1 MGLTDLV
8 EFWERE
14 VKPRFREVDIES
26 MVSLSDGS
34 EVKYVNLDNAATT
47 IPFRSVIEK
56 IINSLSEYG
65 SVHRGSGQHSK
76 VTTARYE
83 HVRETIRRFVGAS
96 SDDYIIFTSNT
107 TTAVH
112 LAASLWAQRSGFI
125 LVSDAEHSSNLTP
138 WVQHEHIKNNGRV
151 VREYNTNPD
160 GTIDIEQIRQCFER
174 ANNDDEKIKT
184 FTTNSLRIKLLAVTG
199 ASNLTGYK
207 PQIYELAKLAHSYG
221 AKIFVDACQLL
232 QHEQIDM
239 LPDDD
244 PCHIDFIAFSGHK
257 MYAPFG
263 AGVLVGPK
271 DFFDG
276 RDLPAPFFGIDFLNL
291 VYGSVY
297 QLGGGNIPYI
307 DSGGNVL
314 RPKIER
320 AHEPGTPNFAGA
332 IAIEE
337 AIILLEEIGMNR
349 IKEYEHQLVA
359 LALDGMMK
367 ISNVKI
373 YLPKNKICYPKD
385 ETGDYIIGSVIP
397 FDIEG
402 LPHKLVAEI
411 LAQEYGIGVRAGS
424 FCTYELIRK
433 LKGIT
438 KEQDQEITKEV
449 LSGVTANIPGLVR
462 ASFSM
467 INNLEDVNRFVS
479 AISEISGKDIGYYRQ
494 RYELDERTGEWRV
507 K

>member
-1 MGLTDLV
+1 MRLTDLV
-8 EFWERE
+8 EFWEKE
-14 VKPRFREVDIES
+14 IKPRFREADIES
-26 MVSLSDGS
+26 KVSLSDGS
-34 EVKYVNLDNAATT
+34 VVKYVNLDNAATT
-47 IPFRSVIEK
+47 IPFKSVIEK
-56 IINSLSEYG
+56 VLSNLCEYG

-76 VTTARYE
+76 ITTERYE
-83 HVRETIRRFVGAS
+83 HVRETIRKFVGAS

-112 LAASLWAQRSGFI
+112 LAASLWAQRYGFI
-125 LVSDAEHSSNLTP
+125 LVSDTEHSSNLLP
-138 WVQHEHIKNNGRV
+138 WAQHEHIKNNGRV
-151 VREYNTNPD
+151 VREYNINPD
-160 GTIDIEQIRQCFER
+160 GTIDIEQVRQCFER
-174 ANNDDEKIKT
+174 AKNDDKDRT
-184 FTTNSLRIKLLAVTG
+184 FAANSLKIKLLAVTG

-207 PQIYELAKLAHSYG
+207 PQIYELARLAHSYS

-232 QHEQIDM
+232 QHEHLDM

-276 RDLPAPFFGIDFLNL
+276 RDLPSPFFGIDFHNL

-307 DSGGNVL
+307 DSDGGVL

-320 AHEPGTPNFAGA
+320 AHEPGTPNFTGA

-337 AIILLEEIGMNR
+337 AILQLQEIGIQHISR
-349 IKEYEHQLVA
+349 YEHSLVA
-359 LALDGMMK
+359 LALNGIK
-367 ISNVKI
+367 ENSRIRL
-373 YLPKNKICYPKD
+373 YLPKDSN
-385 ETGDYIIGSVIP
+385 EEYIFSTVIP

-402 LPHKLVAEI
+402 LPHKLVAEV

-424 FCTYELIRK
+424 FCSYELIRK

-438 KEQDQEITKEV
+438 KEQDQQITKEI
-449 LSGVTANIPGLVR
+449 LKGVTANIPGLVR
-462 ASFSM
+462 ASFGM
-467 INNLEDVNRFVS
+467 INNLEDVNKFVS
-479 AISEISGKDIGYYRQ
+479 SVSEISNRGIEYYRQ
-494 RYELDERTGEWRV
+494 RYGLDEKTGEWRL

>member
-1 MGLTDLV
+1 MATEKELTD
-8 EFWERE
+8 FWEHE
-14 VKPRFREVDIES
+14 IKPRFRQEDLEARVA
-26 MVSLSDGS
+26 LADGS
-34 EVKYVNLDNAATT
+34 EVRYVNLDNAATT
-47 IPFRSVIEK
+47 IPFKSVIEK
-56 IINSLSEYG
+56 VLKNLSEYG

-76 VTTARYE
+76 ITTERYE

-96 SDDYIIFTSNT
+96 SDDYVIFTSNT
-107 TTAVH
+107 TTAIH
-112 LAASLWAQRSGFI
+112 LAASLWAQRSGFV
-125 LVSDAEHSSNLTP
+125 LVSDTEHSSNLLP
-138 WVQHEHIKNNGRV
+138 WVQNEHIKNNGRV
-151 VREYNTNPD
+151 VRIYNTNPD
-160 GTIDIEQIRQCFER
+160 GTIDIEQIRKCFER
-174 ANNDDEKIKT
+174 AKNDDEERHNRT
-184 FTTNSLRIKLLAVTG
+184 LLENSLKIKLLAVTG

-207 PQIYELAKLAHSYG
+207 PQIYELARLAHSYG

-239 LPDDD
+239 LPNDD

-263 AGVLVGPK
+263 AGVLVGHQ

-276 RDLPAPFFGIDFLNL
+276 RDLPAPFFKSEAINL

-307 DSGGNVL
+307 DSDGNVL

-320 AHEPGTPNFAGA
+320 AHEPGTPNFTGA
-332 IAIEE
+332 IAIKE
-337 AIILLEEIGMNR
+337 AITQLEEIGMKR
-349 IKEYEHQLVA
+349 IREYEHQLVK
-359 LALDGMMK
+359 LALDG
-367 ISNVKI
+367 IITINNLKI
-373 YLPKNKICYPKD
+373 YFQKD
-385 ETGDYIIGSVIP
+385 ETGNYIIGSVIP

-424 FCTYELIRK
+424 FCTYEHIRK

-438 KEQDQEITKEV
+438 KEQDKQIIKEV
-449 LSGVTANIPGLVR
+449 LEGTTANIPGLVR

-479 AISEISGKDIGYYRQ
+479 AVSDISNRCIEYYKQ
-494 RYELDERTGEWRV
+494 RYNLDEKTGNWRT